1 MAGALIFIKFPSKG
15 FLMDKLIITG
25 GKPLS
30 GEIYISGSKNSALPI
45 LAATL
50 LCEEPV
56 VLGNLPH
63 LHDITTMIELLGC
76 MGVNV
81 VVDEKMRVEVDASQ
95 VQGFTAP
102 YELVKTMRASILVLG
117 PMLGR
122 FGRAQVSF
130 PGGCAIG
137 SRPVDLHLRGM
148 EALGAN
154 IEVDGGYINATCE
167 GRLKGAKIFLETVTV
182 GGTENI
188 LMAAVLA
195 EGQTVIQNAALE
207 PEIVDLANC
216 LIAMGA
222 DISGHGTDT
231 IVINGVEK
239 LHGCSY
245 NVMADRIE
253 TGTYLVAA
261 AATGGRVKLKNTQ
274 ADSLDAVIAKLR
286 EAGADITVGDN
297 YIELDMHGRR
307 PKAVSIRTAPYPAF
321 PTDMQAQ
328 ITAMNAVAEGVG
340 TITETIFENRLI
352 QAHEMNRMGAKI
364 AISGNQAVVT
374 GVDRLKGAPVMATD
388 LRASASLVIA
398 GLVADG
404 QTVID
409 RIYHIDRG
417 YECIEE
423 KMMQLGAHIRR
434 VPD

>member
-1 MAGALIFIKFPSKG
+1 
-15 FLMDKLIITG
+15 MDKLIITG

-50 LCEEPV
+50 LCDEPV

-76 MGVNV
+76 MGVRV
-81 VVDEKMRVEVDASQ
+81 VVDEKMRVEVDAGAIES
-95 VQGFTAP
+95 FTAP

-148 EALGAN
+148 EALGAH
-154 IEVDGGYINATCE
+154 IEVEGGYINATSN
-167 GRLKGAKIFLETVTV
+167 GRLKGAKILLETVTV

-195 EGQTVIQNAALE
+195 EGQTIIENAARE

-222 DISGHGTDT
+222 DIKGHGTDT
-231 IVINGVEK
+231 IIVNGVER

-245 NVMADRIE
+245 DVMADRIE
-253 TGTYLVAA
+253 TGTYLAAA
-261 AATGGRVKLKNTQ
+261 AATRGHIKLKNTQ

-286 EAGADITVGDN
+286 EAGADITIGDN
-297 YIELDMHGRR
+297 FIELDMHGKR
-307 PKAVSIRTAPYPAF
+307 PKAVSVRTAPYPAF

-328 ITAMNAVAEGVG
+328 ITAMNAVAEGTG

-352 QAHEMNRMGAKI
+352 QAHEMNRMGARI
-364 AISGNQAVVT
+364 TVDGNHAVVT
-374 GVDRLKGAPVMATD
+374 GVERLKGAPVMATD

-398 GLVADG
+398 GLVAEG

-423 KMMQLGAHIRR
+423 KLMQLGADIRR

>member
-1 MAGALIFIKFPSKG
+1 
-15 FLMDKLIITG
+15 MDKLIITG

-50 LCEEPV
+50 LCDEPV

-76 MGVNV
+76 MGVRV
-81 VVDEKMRVEVDASQ
+81 VVDEKMRVEVDAGAIES
-95 VQGFTAP
+95 FTAP

-148 EALGAN
+148 EALGAH
-154 IEVDGGYINATCE
+154 IEVEGGYINATSN
-167 GRLKGAKIFLETVTV
+167 GRLKGAKILLETVTV

-195 EGQTVIQNAALE
+195 EGQTIIENAARE

-222 DISGHGTDT
+222 DIKGHGTDT
-231 IVINGVEK
+231 IIVNGVEK

-245 NVMADRIE
+245 DVMADRIE
-253 TGTYLVAA
+253 TGTYLAAA
-261 AATGGRVKLKNTQ
+261 AATRGHIKLKNTQ

-286 EAGADITVGDN
+286 EAGADIMIGDN
-297 YIELDMHGRR
+297 FIELDMHGKR
-307 PKAVSIRTAPYPAF
+307 PKAVSVRTAPYPAF

-328 ITAMNAVAEGVG
+328 ITAMNAVAEGTG

-352 QAHEMNRMGAKI
+352 QAHEMNRMGARI
-364 AISGNQAVVT
+364 TVDGNHAVVT
-374 GVDRLKGAPVMATD
+374 GVERLKGAPVMATD

-398 GLVADG
+398 GLVAEG

-423 KMMQLGAHIRR
+423 KLMQLGADIRR

>member
-1 MAGALIFIKFPSKG
+1 
-15 FLMDKLIITG
+15 MDKLIITG

-56 VLGNLPH
+56 ILGNLPH

-76 MGVNV
+76 MGVRV
-81 VVDEKMRVEVDASQ
+81 VVDEKMRVEIDAKEM
-95 VQGFTAP
+95 GCFTAP
-102 YELVKTMRASILVLG
+102 YDLVKTMRASILVLG
-117 PMLGR
+117 PLLGR

-148 EALGAN
+148 EALGAV
-154 IEVDGGYINATCE
+154 IEVEGGYINATSD
-167 GRLKGAKIFLETVTV
+167 GRLKGATIFLETVTV

-188 LMAAVLA
+188 MMAAVLA

-207 PEIVDLANC
+207 PEIVDLAEC
-216 LIAMGA
+216 LNAMGA
-222 DISGHGTDT
+222 DVTGHGTDT
-231 IVINGVEK
+231 ITINGVEK

-245 NVMADRIE
+245 DVMADRIE
-253 TGTYLVAA
+253 TGTYLAAA
-261 AATGGRVKLKNTQ
+261 AATRGHVKLKNTQ
-274 ADSLDAVIAKLR
+274 ADSLDSVIAKLR
-286 EAGADITVGDN
+286 EAGADVTVGEDF
-297 YIELDMHGRR
+297 IELNMHGKR
-307 PKAVSIRTAPYPAF
+307 PKAVSVRTAPYPAF

-328 ITAMNAVAEGVG
+328 ITAMNAVAEGAG
-340 TITETIFENRLI
+340 TIIETIFENRLI

-364 AISGNQAVVT
+364 VIDGNHAVVT

-423 KMMQLGAHIRR
+423 KLMQLGADIRR

>member
-1 MAGALIFIKFPSKG
+1 
-15 FLMDKLIITG
+15 MDKLIITG
-25 GKPLS
+25 GKALS

-50 LCEEPV
+50 LCDEPV
-56 VLGNLPH
+56 IIGNLPH

-76 MGVNV
+76 MGVRV
-81 VVDEKMRVEVDASQ
+81 VIDEKMRVEVNAS
-95 VQGFTAP
+95 VISNFTAP

-117 PMLGR
+117 PMLAR
-122 FGRAQVSF
+122 FGHAQVSF

-148 EALGAN
+148 EALGAH
-154 IEVDGGYINATCE
+154 IEVEGGYINATSN

-195 EGQTVIQNAALE
+195 EGQTIIENAARE
-207 PEIVDLANC
+207 PEIVDLAKC

-222 DISGHGTDT
+222 DIKGYGTDT
-231 IVINGVEK
+231 IVVNGVEK

-245 NVMADRIE
+245 EVMADRIE
-253 TGTYLVAA
+253 TGTYLAAA
-261 AATGGRVKLKNTQ
+261 AATRGHVKLKNTQ
-274 ADSLDAVIAKLR
+274 ADSLDAVIVKLR
-286 EAGADITVGDN
+286 EAGADITIGDN
-297 YIELDMHGRR
+297 FIELNMHGKR
-307 PKAVSIRTAPYPAF
+307 PKAVSVRTAPYPAF

-364 AISGNQAVVT
+364 IVDGNHAIVT
-374 GVDRLKGAPVMATD
+374 GVDYLKGAPVMATD

-398 GLVADG
+398 GLVAEG

-423 KMMQLGAHIRR
+423 KMMQLGADIRR

>member
-1 MAGALIFIKFPSKG
+1 
-15 FLMDKLIITG
+15 MDKLIITG

-76 MGVNV
+76 MGVRV
-81 VVDEKMRVEVDASQ
+81 VVDEKMRVEVDA
-95 VQGFTAP
+95 GAIRNFTAP

-122 FGRAQVSF
+122 FGQAQVSF

-148 EALGAN
+148 EALGAK
-154 IEVDGGYINATCE
+154 IEVEGGYINATSN

-188 LMAAVLA
+188 MMAAVLA
-195 EGQTVIQNAALE
+195 EGQTIIENAARE
-207 PEIVDLANC
+207 PEIVDLADC
-216 LIAMGA
+216 LNAMGA
-222 DISGHGTDT
+222 DVSGQGTDT

-245 NVMADRIE
+245 EVMADRIE
-253 TGTYLVAA
+253 TGTYLAAA
-261 AATGGRVKLKNTQ
+261 AATRGHVKLKNTQ

-286 EAGADITVGDN
+286 EAGADITVGEN

-307 PKAVSIRTAPYPAF
+307 PKAISVRTAPYPAF

-328 ITAMNAVAEGVG
+328 ITAMNAVAEGTG

-364 AISGNQAVVT
+364 IVEGNHAIVT
-374 GVDRLKGAPVMATD
+374 GVDHLKGAPVMATD

-398 GLVADG
+398 GLVAEG

-423 KMMQLGAHIRR
+423 KLMQLGADIRR

>member
-1 MAGALIFIKFPSKG
+1 
-15 FLMDKLIITG
+15 MDKLIITG
-25 GKPLS
+25 GKPLF

-56 VLGNLPH
+56 ILGNLPH

-76 MGVNV
+76 MGVRV
-81 VVDEKMRVEVDASQ
+81 SVDEKMRVEVDAKEMGS
-95 VQGFTAP
+95 FTAP
-102 YELVKTMRASILVLG
+102 YDLVKTMRASILVLG

-148 EALGAN
+148 EALGAV
-154 IEVDGGYINATCE
+154 IEVEGGYINATSN
-167 GRLKGAKIFLETVTV
+167 GRLKGATIFLETVTV

-188 LMAAVLA
+188 MMAAVLA
-195 EGQTVIQNAALE
+195 EGKTVIQNAALE
-207 PEIVDLANC
+207 PEIVDLAEC
-216 LIAMGA
+216 LNAMGA
-222 DISGHGTDT
+222 KVTGHGTDT
-231 IVINGVEK
+231 ITIYGVEK

-245 NVMADRIE
+245 DVMADRIE
-253 TGTYLVAA
+253 TGTYLAAA
-261 AATGGRVKLKNTQ
+261 AATRGRVKLKNTQ
-274 ADSLDAVIAKLR
+274 ADSLDSVIAKLR
-286 EAGADITVGDN
+286 EAGADITIGDN
-297 YIELDMHGRR
+297 FIELDMHGKR
-307 PKAVSIRTAPYPAF
+307 PKAVSIKTAPYPAF

-328 ITAMNAVAEGVG
+328 LTAMNAVAEGVG
-340 TITETIFENRLI
+340 TIIETIFENRLI

-364 AISGNQAVVT
+364 VIDGNHAVVT
-374 GVDRLKGAPVMATD
+374 GVERLKGAPVMATD

-423 KMMQLGAHIRR
+423 KLMQLGADIRR

>member
-1 MAGALIFIKFPSKG
+1 
-15 FLMDKLIITG
+15 MDKLIITG

-122 FGRAQVSF
+122 FGQAQVSF

-148 EALGAN
+148 EALGAT
-154 IEVDGGYINATCE
+154 IEVEGGYINASCK

-222 DISGHGTDT
+222 DITGHGTDT
-231 IVINGVEK
+231 IIINGVEK

-245 NVMADRIE
+245 DVMADRIE

-261 AATGGRVKLKNTQ
+261 AATGGRIKLKNTQ
-274 ADSLDAVIAKLR
+274 ADSLEAVLAKLR
-286 EAGADITVGDN
+286 EAGAEITVEKKA
-297 YIELDMHGRR
+297 ITLDMNGQR
-307 PKAVSIRTAPYPAF
+307 PKAVSVRTAPYPAF

-328 ITAMNAVAEGVG
+328 ITAMNAVADGVG

-364 AISGNQAVVT
+364 AINGNHAVVT
-374 GVDRLKGAPVMATD
+374 GVERLKGAPVMATD

-423 KMMQLGAHIRR
+423 KMMQLGANIRR

>member
-1 MAGALIFIKFPSKG
+1 
-15 FLMDKLIITG
+15 MDKLIITG

-216 LIAMGA
+216 LIAM
-222 DISGHGTDT
+222 
-231 IVINGVEK
+231 
-239 LHGCSY
+239 
-245 NVMADRIE
+245 
-253 TGTYLVAA
+253 
-261 AATGGRVKLKNTQ
+261 
-274 ADSLDAVIAKLR
+274 
-286 EAGADITVGDN
+286 
-297 YIELDMHGRR
+297 
-307 PKAVSIRTAPYPAF
+307 
-321 PTDMQAQ
+321 
-328 ITAMNAVAEGVG
+328 
-340 TITETIFENRLI
+340 
-352 QAHEMNRMGAKI
+352 
-364 AISGNQAVVT
+364 
-374 GVDRLKGAPVMATD
+374 
-388 LRASASLVIA
+388 
-398 GLVADG
+398 
-404 QTVID
+404 
-409 RIYHIDRG
+409 
-417 YECIEE
+417 
-423 KMMQLGAHIRR
+423 
-434 VPD
+434 

>member
-1 MAGALIFIKFPSKG
+1 MA
-15 FLMDKLIITG
+15 MDKLIITG
-25 GKPLS
+25 GKPLM

-50 LCEEPV
+50 LCDEPV
-56 VLGNLPH
+56 IIGNLPH

-76 MGVNV
+76 MGVSV
-81 VVDEKMRVEVDASQ
+81 IVDEKMRVEVNASHITH
-95 VQGFTAP
+95 FTAP

-117 PMLGR
+117 PMLSR
-122 FGRAQVSF
+122 FGHAQVSF

-148 EALGAN
+148 EALGAT
-154 IEVDGGYINATCE
+154 IEVDGGYIHARVD

-188 LMAAVLA
+188 MMAAALA
-195 EGQTVIQNAALE
+195 EGQTIIENAARE
-207 PEIVDLANC
+207 PEIVDLAEC

-222 DISGHGTDT
+222 IISGHGSDT
-231 IVINGVEK
+231 IVIDGVEK

-245 NVMADRIE
+245 DVMADRIE
-253 TGTYLVAA
+253 TGTYLAAA
-261 AATGGRVKLKNTQ
+261 AATRGHVKLKNTQ
-274 ADSLDAVIAKLR
+274 ANSLESVIAKLQ
-286 EAGADITVGDN
+286 EAGADITCGDN
-297 YIELDMHGRR
+297 FIELNMHGKR
-307 PKAVSIRTAPYPAF
+307 PKAVSIKTAPYPAF

-328 ITAMNAVAEGVG
+328 ITAMNAVADGVG
-340 TITETIFENRLI
+340 TVTETIFENRLI

-364 AISGNQAVVT
+364 VIEGNHAVVT
-374 GVDRLKGAPVMATD
+374 GVDHLKGAPVMATD

-398 GLVADG
+398 GLVAHG

-423 KMMQLGAHIRR
+423 KLMQLGADIRR

>member
-1 MAGALIFIKFPSKG
+1 
-15 FLMDKLIITG
+15 MDKLIITG

-222 DISGHGTDT
+222 DITGHGTDT

-245 NVMADRIE
+245 DVMADRIE

-261 AATGGRVKLKNTQ
+261 AATCGRVKLKNTQ
-274 ADSLDAVIAKLR
+274 ADSLEAVIAKLR
-286 EAGADITVGDN
+286 EAGAEITVEKN
-297 YIELDMHGRR
+297 TITLDMKGKR
-307 PKAVSIRTAPYPAF
+307 PKAISVRTAPYPAF

-364 AISGNQAVVT
+364 TIDGNHAVVT
-374 GVDRLKGAPVMATD
+374 GVERLKGAPVMATD

-423 KMMQLGAHIRR
+423 KMMQLGANIRR